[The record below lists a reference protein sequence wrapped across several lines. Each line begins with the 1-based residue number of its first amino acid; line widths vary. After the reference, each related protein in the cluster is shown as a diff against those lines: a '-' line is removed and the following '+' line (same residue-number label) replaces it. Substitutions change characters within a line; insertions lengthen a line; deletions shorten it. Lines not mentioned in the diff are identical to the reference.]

1 MIFRRL
7 AVLSLVLLIVGCAA
21 GLWAARS
28 AVTDPFVA
36 PGAAN
41 IVVAEIAPGQR
52 QISYVMPNPDDG
64 WQTAVA
70 RRLSIS
76 GWRLADDRYQW
87 GGTETITAV
96 AIYTRTS
103 RVWFLEVYERA
114 ELLGDRSNALIKI
127 SYMVH
132 LRFAF

>member
-7 AVLSLVLLIVGCAA
+7 AVMSLVLLIVGCAA

-28 AVTDPFVA
+28 AVTAPFVA

-76 GWRLADDRYQW
+76 GWRLASDRYQW

-96 AIYTRTS
+96 AIYARTS
-103 RVWFLEVYERA
+103 RIWFLEVRERA
-114 ELLGDRSNALIKI
+114 ELIGDRSNALIKV
-127 SYMVH
+127 SYAVDW
-132 LRFAF
+132 